1 MKHLKSYNNFNKVN
15 EELSPSEKRSLMFI
29 PQAILG
35 FLGKKLLGIYP
46 MLNLKWSELKRATKG
61 LKNSPFYTG
70 DTQTMKHELEK
81 ITIDKLPPNSL
92 KWAMFLRDWNLYLA
106 KDYKSTGGGEHGK
119 IGRDVIYISKDEI
132 SKGDTYKGYRLSDS
146 DIYTEDDFIM
156 SKNSKGKP
164 YPSKLKD
171 PANFPMI
178 LIAAR
183 YDELE
188 KVKEVQQL
196 VDDICLEIEDE
207 LPVDVKPYFSK
218 EQDFLSLDIKV
229 SGVDDLSYNN
239 EKTLIYS
246 SDVDSLLTDVAERIK
261 DYLKEEKYNFN
272 YIIKYKV
279 KGPLFYNGNAGRFG
293 TEIIDTAEEYSRN
306 YDDDSD
312 KPLWNRYYK
321 TLNVEKLSMSYA
333 TNDKLVLTGSDLDT
347 LLSDLDNCTKSWSL
361 NTDLERYPERA
372 DNLRERNKVNNI
384 ELKQVSIVF
393 KKVS

>member
-1 MKHLKSYNNFNKVN
+1 MKHLQSYNNFNKVN
-15 EELSPSEKRSLMFI
+15 EELSSSEKRSLMFI
-29 PQAILG
+29 PNAILG

-119 IGRDVIYISKDEI
+119 IARDVIYISKDEI

-146 DIYTEDDFIM
+146 DIYPEDDFIM
-156 SKNSKGKP
+156 SKNSKGKL
-164 YPSKLKD
+164 YPDKLKD

-218 EQDFLSLDIKV
+218 EQDHLSLDIKV
-229 SGVDDLSYNN
+229 GESR
-239 EKTLIYS
+239 TLLYS
-246 SDVDSLLTDVAERIK
+246 SDVNSLITDVAERIK
-261 DYLKEEKYNFN
+261 DYLKEEKLNFN
-272 YIIKYKV
+272 YIIKYRV
-279 KGPLFYNGNAGRFG
+279 EGPLFYNGNAGRFG
-293 TEIIDTAEEYSRN
+293 TEIIPAAEEYSNR
-306 YDDDSD
+306 YDEDTD
-312 KPLWNRYYK
+312 KALWNRYYK
-321 TLNVEKLSMSYA
+321 TLNVEKLNSNYMSD
-333 TNDKLVLTGSDLDT
+333 NKLALTGSDIET

-361 NTDLERYPERA
+361 NVDLERYPERA
-372 DNLRERNKVNNI
+372 DALKERNKVTEI
-384 ELKQVSIVF
+384 KLKQISVVF

>member
-1 MKHLKSYNNFNKVN
+1 MKHLQSYNNFNKVN

-29 PQAILG
+29 PNALLG

-61 LKNSPFYTG
+61 LKDSPFYTG
-70 DTQTMKHELEK
+70 DTQIMKHELEK
-81 ITIDKLPPNSL
+81 VTIDKLPPNSL

-119 IGRDVIYISKDEI
+119 IARDVIYISKDEI

-146 DIYTEDDFIM
+146 DIYPEDDFIM
-156 SKNSKGKP
+156 SKNSKGKL
-164 YPSKLKD
+164 YPDKLKD

-196 VDDICLEIEDE
+196 VDDICLELEDE
-207 LPVDVKPYFSK
+207 LPVDVKPFFSK
-218 EQDFLSLDIKV
+218 EQDHLSLDIKV
-229 SGVDDLSYNN
+229 GESR
-239 EKTLIYS
+239 TLLYS
-246 SDVDSLLTDVAERIK
+246 SDVDSLITDVAERIK
-261 DYLKEEKYNFN
+261 DYLKEEKLNFN

-279 KGPLFYNGNAGRFG
+279 EGPLFYNGDAGRFG
-293 TEIIDTAEEYSRN
+293 TEIIPAAKEYSNR
-306 YDDDSD
+306 YDEDMNTEA
-312 KPLWNRYYK
+312 LWNRYYK
-321 TLNVEKLSMSYA
+321 TLNVEKINSNYMSD
-333 TNDKLVLTGSDLDT
+333 NKLALTGSDIET

-361 NTDLERYPERA
+361 NVDLERYPERA
-372 DNLRERNKVNNI
+372 DDLRERNKVTEI
-384 ELKQVSIVF
+384 KLKQISVVF
-393 KKVS
+393 KKVK